1 MENAYAVILRELWTP
16 TQEMLQH
23 LWLIVEARTSGVTSH
38 LIPWPPPDSK
48 IRVLQ
53 LCFRYLLVCPSWQ
66 KVQDGVT
73 VWWYDINLINTA
85 IPAEEKH
92 LPLYYE
98 LASKINVEYIAGG
111 ATQNSI
117 RVAQW
122 MLQISGATS
131 YRKCIRKDK
140 CGEEMKKNAQAA
152 EVPAHYYTDE
162 IAPTG
167 TGNGALVEKLVV
179 EHAIENGEL
188 FQMSLSAPFVC
199 KRMRIAAITQGVDP
213 VVVAETKVM
222 LIGGFLSQLKG
233 DMLKVWRG
241 LRASGISSGGECHVL
256 GGGP

>member
-16 TQEMLQH
+16 THEMLQY
-23 LWLIVEARTSGVTSH
+23 LWLIEARTSGVTSH

-48 IRVLQ
+48 IRVSQ

-167 TGNGALVEKLVV
+167 TGNWALVEKLVV
-179 EHAIENGEL
+179 EHA
-188 FQMSLSAPFVC
+188 
-199 KRMRIAAITQGVDP
+199 
-213 VVVAETKVM
+213 TKM
-222 LIGGFLSQLKG
+222 
-233 DMLKVWRG
+233 
-241 LRASGISSGGECHVL
+241 ASCSR
-256 GGGP
+256 

>member
-1 MENAYAVILRELWTP
+1 
-16 TQEMLQH
+16 
-23 LWLIVEARTSGVTSH
+23 
-38 LIPWPPPDSK
+38 
-48 IRVLQ
+48 
-53 LCFRYLLVCPSWQ
+53 
-66 KVQDGVT
+66 
-73 VWWYDINLINTA
+73 
-85 IPAEEKH
+85 
-92 LPLYYE
+92 
-98 LASKINVEYIAGG
+98 
-111 ATQNSI
+111 
-117 RVAQW
+117 
-122 MLQISGATS
+122 
-131 YRKCIRKDK
+131 
-140 CGEEMKKNAQAA
+140 MKKNAQAA